1 MAHGRPQTSPHGR
14 LFGGDSLYE
23 VLAELAKNRGKRFS
37 VVPVQEPDVVPL
49 AEAVGRT
56 PKQTRG
62 EIRKLQS
69 VGVLAE
75 VERVRKTE
83 IYAVADG
90 EITEQVLSL
99 PAVLVKRL
107 GPYRRT

>member
-1 MAHGRPQTSPHGR
+1 MAHGRPQTSPHGK

-37 VVPVQEPDVVPL
+37 VVPVQQRDVVPL
-49 AEAVGRT
+49 AETVGRT
-56 PKQTRG
+56 PKQTRS

-83 IYAVADG
+83 IYAVAEG
-90 EITEQVLSL
+90 ELAERLLSL
-99 PAVLVKRL
+99 PAVLIKGL